1 MTEHQDDPGRDTVD
15 VYNRLDRVVLAIA
28 QKHDAASES
37 TTLTPADARQI
48 ADLLR
53 EAADTAERTP
63 PS

>member
-1 MTEHQDDPGRDTVD
+1 VH
-15 VYNRLDRVVLAIA
+15 NRLDKVVLAIT
-28 QKHDAASES
+28 QHHGASAS

-63 PS
+63 TS

>member
-1 MTEHQDDPGRDTVD
+1 VTID
-15 VYNRLDRVVLAIA
+15 VYNRLDTVVLAIA

>member
-1 MTEHQDDPGRDTVD
+1 MAEHQGDSGRDTVD
-15 VYNRLDRVVLAIA
+15 VHNRLDKVVLAIT
-28 QKHDAASES
+28 QRHAASAS

>member
-1 MTEHQDDPGRDTVD
+1 MTEHKADSGRDTVD
-15 VYNRLDRVVLAIA
+15 VHNRLDKVVLAIT
-28 QKHDAASES
+28 QHHAATAN

-53 EAADTAERTP
+53 AAADTAERTP